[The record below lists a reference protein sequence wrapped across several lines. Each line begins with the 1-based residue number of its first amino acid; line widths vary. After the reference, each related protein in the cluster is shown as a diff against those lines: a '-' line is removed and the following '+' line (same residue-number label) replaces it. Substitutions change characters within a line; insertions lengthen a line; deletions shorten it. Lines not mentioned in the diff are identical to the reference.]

1 MKKIKILTITLLIV
15 AITMIA
21 FIGVY
26 TQKQNRMENQVK
38 NYELAMDLKGNR
50 KIKLVVD
57 DGKTTIIKDSE
68 GKEVENASSLT
79 DEEIAEKGYVKE
91 EKLKNLE
98 EAKNYD
104 NYKMTQKIMEKRLK
118 KLNVQNY
125 VIKLDEAT
133 GEIIVELP
141 ENSGTDE
148 VISSLSTTGK
158 FEIIDSQT
166 KEVLMDNS
174 NIKEAKVMYGS
185 SGTTANAG
193 TSVYLDIQFTKEGT
207 KKLDEISSNYS
218 KQEETAQT
226 QENQTDETS
235 QEENNQEENKPE
247 EKTITMKIDDEEIM
261 TTSFEEPIKTGKLQ
275 LSIGSSSNEQDT
287 LQEYVQRASSIAT
300 VLDTGNIP
308 LVYHLEENQYMLSDI
323 TNHEIQMIIY
333 GIIILLVVAFITL
346 VIKHKQKGILGI
358 ISFIGFISLFLLVIR
373 YANVD
378 LSIEGIFGIVVV
390 FVLNYILL
398 NQLVAKKEERKLIY
412 QNFFIKIIPIIIMI
426 VTFSFIKWMPI
437 SSFGMVM
444 FWGVSLV
451 AIYNSLVTN
460 SLLKIEVGK
469 EK

>member
-1 MKKIKILTITLLIV
+1 
-15 AITMIA
+15 
-21 FIGVY
+21 
-26 TQKQNRMENQVK
+26 
-38 NYELAMDLKGNR
+38 
-50 KIKLVVD
+50 
-57 DGKTTIIKDSE
+57 
-68 GKEVENASSLT
+68 
-79 DEEIAEKGYVKE
+79 
-91 EKLKNLE
+91 
-98 EAKNYD
+98 
-104 NYKMTQKIMEKRLK
+104 MEKRLK

>member
-1 MKKIKILTITLLIV
+1 
-15 AITMIA
+15 
-21 FIGVY
+21 
-26 TQKQNRMENQVK
+26 
-38 NYELAMDLKGNR
+38 
-50 KIKLVVD
+50 
-57 DGKTTIIKDSE
+57 
-68 GKEVENASSLT
+68 
-79 DEEIAEKGYVKE
+79 
-91 EKLKNLE
+91 
-98 EAKNYD
+98 
-104 NYKMTQKIMEKRLK
+104 
-118 KLNVQNY
+118 
-125 VIKLDEAT
+125 
-133 GEIIVELP
+133 
-141 ENSGTDE
+141 
-148 VISSLSTTGK
+148 
-158 FEIIDSQT
+158 
-166 KEVLMDNS
+166 
-174 NIKEAKVMYGS
+174 
-185 SGTTANAG
+185 
-193 TSVYLDIQFTKEGT
+193 
-207 KKLDEISSNYS
+207 
-218 KQEETAQT
+218 
-226 QENQTDETS
+226 
-235 QEENNQEENKPE
+235 
-247 EKTITMKIDDEEIM
+247 MKIDDEEIM